1 MKALITGI
9 NGFVGPHLKQHLINN
24 GFEVFGTDISNG
36 ELVDYSVDL
45 LDKQAV
51 YDLISKITPDFIFH
65 LAAQSSV
72 KLSFIK
78 SELTREIN
86 VTGTKNLL
94 DAVKSLIPD
103 SKILVVGSADVYGIP
118 DETPLTENSKLN
130 PISPYGESKLEQ
142 EKLALN
148 YGLNLVISRSFTHTG
163 PGQKPIFVCSDFAKQ
178 IVEIEK
184 GKEAVINVGN
194 IDVRRDFTDVRDMV
208 RAYLLAL
215 EKCNFNEVYNIC
227 SGNTYSLR
235 KILDM
240 LLAMSDKEI
249 QIKED
254 PTKLRKKDILLM
266 EGDNSKFIE
275 ITGWKAEISLE
286 QTLKDLLDYWRKNI
300 N

>member
-103 SKILVVGSADVYGIP
+103 SKILVVGSADVLHPGRTCCANQGKCEGTF
-118 DETPLTENSKLN
+118 DGRTEWGS
-130 PISPYGESKLEQ
+130 SDVCQ
-142 EKLALN
+142 
-148 YGLNLVISRSFTHTG
+148 RSIKRNNHR
-163 PGQKPIFVCSDFAKQ
+163 
-178 IVEIEK
+178 
-184 GKEAVINVGN
+184 VG
-194 IDVRRDFTDVRDMV
+194 D
-208 RAYLLAL
+208 
-215 EKCNFNEVYNIC
+215 
-227 SGNTYSLR
+227 
-235 KILDM
+235 
-240 LLAMSDKEI
+240 
-249 QIKED
+249 
-254 PTKLRKKDILLM
+254 
-266 EGDNSKFIE
+266 
-275 ITGWKAEISLE
+275 
-286 QTLKDLLDYWRKNI
+286 
-300 N
+300 